1 MSISLLKETEK
12 TVNNSIE
19 DYITIS
25 DYNNSFKIYP
35 SSFNARI
42 SIVPYENMYPNLF
55 NNIYKGGVGYDSSKK
70 YTEYKTIP
78 VVSNVNDDDYS
89 SYKNI
94 KIQ

>member
-19 DYITIS
+19 DYITLS
-25 DYNNSFKIYP
+25 EYNNSFKIYP

-55 NNIYKGGVGYDSSKK
+55 KNIYRGGDYNSSKK

-89 SYKNI
+89 SYKNT
-94 KIQ
+94 KVE